1 MARNKYPE
9 QTISKILDI
18 SYTLF
23 LRNGYDDTSIQN
35 IVDAIGMS
43 KGAIYHH
50 FKSKEAIL
58 EALAENMFRM
68 RYDDLLALPKDLNG
82 LEKLR
87 YYLKTEFQSNDKQD
101 LDYIMK
107 PLIQN
112 PRFFSIMVQGI
123 QENAQYIM
131 PLIEEGILDGSIQV
145 EDAQMVTEFILIICN
160 IWVNPLLWVN
170 YDENQYYR
178 KILVFKTA
186 LKGLG
191 VPVIDDELL
200 GILKIYY
207 HSIQPR

>member
-68 RYDDLLALPKDLNG
+68 RYDDLLSLPKDLNG

-186 LKGLG
+186 LEGLG

>member
-68 RYDDLLALPKDLNG
+68 RYDDLLSLPKDLNG

-87 YYLKTEFQSNDKQD
+87 YYLKTEFQNNDKQD

-123 QENAQYIM
+123 QENAQYIL
-131 PLIEEGILDGSIQV
+131 PLIEEGILDSSIQV
-145 EDAQMVTEFILIICN
+145 EDAQMVTEFILLICN

-186 LKGLG
+186 LEGLG